1 MTLDGDTLLSN
12 PLLPGTGRN
21 ESLRR
26 AFDVLELLARHPH
39 GASVAELCHDAD
51 LPRSTVSRL
60 LASLFDAGAV
70 SRPGQDRKWILGPT
84 IMRLTN
90 AVAPLSGLQ
99 ERSGAILEQITAE
112 TGETSMLA
120 VPTGPATARVIE
132 EVRGPKLVGV
142 HSPWTGETISSVAS
156 GFVRLLLAE
165 LPPAESER
173 VIGRMEL
180 VSLTPKTIS
189 ELGQLKAVIEDVR
202 QRRYSVVVDELEEG
216 LAGLGVPAIKD
227 GQLIAMLAVYL
238 PTHRFTPQLQK
249 QALASLQRG
258 AAQLTSP

>member
-1 MTLDGDTLLSN
+1 MTLDSEALLSN

-26 AFDVLELLARHPH
+26 AFDVLELLARHPN
-39 GASVAELCHDAD
+39 GASVAELCQDSD

-70 SRPGQDRKWILGPT
+70 SRPGQDRKWVLGPT

-99 ERSGAILEQITAE
+99 ERSGVILERITSE

-142 HSPWTGETISSVAS
+142 LAPWAGETISSAAS

-165 LPPAESER
+165 LPTSESDR
-173 VIGRMEL
+173 LIGRMEL
-180 VSLTPKTIS
+180 TAHTPKTIADR
-189 ELGQLKAVIEDVR
+189 GQLAAVIDDVR
-202 QRRYSVVVDELEEG
+202 KSRHSVVVDELEEG
-216 LAGLGVPAIKD
+216 LAGIGVPAYKD
-227 GQLIAMLAVYL
+227 GQLMAMLAVYL
-238 PTHRFTPQLQK
+238 PTHRFTPQLQA
-249 QALASLQRG
+249 QALESLQRG
-258 AAQLTSP
+258 AAGLF